1 MNSNSA
7 YLRFWGVRGS
17 YAAPYNSHMQ
27 VGGNTSCIEICADNH
42 TLICDAGTGIIPLG
56 NRLMKSK
63 QNRELF
69 IVLSHY
75 HWDHIN
81 GLPFFVP
88 AFSPDW
94 KISILG
100 PGDSPEDVA
109 QAVGS
114 QMKSPYFPVGTENW
128 RARIEYKTYPKHR
141 FEFGPLTVRYQSVH
155 HPGLTYG
162 YQISVG
168 GRIITYIPDNECMFM
183 EKTLIQKGSKLND
196 EEKTYYDLMKDEEY
210 ESELE
215 LSRGADILIH
225 DSQYTFNEYEQK
237 QGWGHSCY
245 LDTVQSALDANV
257 KLLFLFHHDPA
268 HDDKFMEEI
277 RKDAEAIVQ
286 MSEKDMRCFVAREG
300 MRIKIGNSSGA

>member
-1 MNSNSA
+1 MNDKSV

-27 VGGNTSCIEICADNH
+27 VGGNTSCVEIRTGDH
-42 TLICDAGTGIIPLG
+42 VLVCDAGTGIIPLG
-56 NRLMKSK
+56 NRLMKE
-63 QNRELF
+63 NRRRELF

-81 GLPFFVP
+81 GLPFFIP

-94 KISILG
+94 KINILG
-100 PGDSPEDVA
+100 PGDSPD
-109 QAVGS
+109 AVKHAVSS
-114 QMKSPYFPVGTENW
+114 QMRNPYFPVSTENW
-128 RARIEYKTYPKHR
+128 QAQIEYKTFADHK
-141 FEFGPLTVRYQSVH
+141 FEFGPMTVQYQSVH
-155 HPGLTYG
+155 HPGVTYG
-162 YQISVG
+162 YRVAIN
-168 GRIITYIPDNECMFM
+168 GRVITYIPDNECMFM
-183 EKTLIQKGSKLND
+183 EKTLIQQGSNLND
-196 EEKTYYDLMKDEEY
+196 TEKTYYNLMQQEEY

-215 LSRGADILIH
+215 LPKDADILIH
-225 DSQYTFNEYEQK
+225 DSQYTLDEYETK

-277 RKDAEAIVQ
+277 RKDAEAVVQ
-286 MSEKDMRCFVAREG
+286 MSGKKMKCFIAREG
-300 MRIKIGNSSGA
+300 MRVKLNHTNGS